1 VIELV
6 VRNGLV
12 VSESGADRLD
22 ILVENGR
29 IAALTAPGSVT
40 VGAGRSVDATG
51 RIVLP
56 GGVEPHAHMEMPLP
70 EAHTGVPNYVS
81 EAVDYATRA
90 AVFGGVTTV
99 VDFVLPGGI
108 RPVAAQRASLTE
120 AFERRRQMFAGHSYT
135 DYSFHLIVTGAVA
148 SDAAAQAAE
157 LISGG
162 ISSFKVFMTNPM
174 RVPNGELL
182 ALFAAV
188 GRRGGIMSVHAED
201 AEIVD
206 YQIAKLVA
214 EGRDE
219 AQNMH
224 LAHTNVSEDLAFRTI
239 ITIAEHTRTAAY
251 LLHTSAKEGVAA
263 LAEARNRGVA
273 VYGETLHNYLEFTC
287 DHYSEP
293 GGMAV
298 HTYPS
303 VKYDDDRAALRQALL
318 DGTIST
324 VGTDHIATSREVRL
338 HGKTITTACGG
349 HNGIETRLP
358 VVYTRF
364 VAERGMPLTRF
375 AEVIA
380 TNPARILGL
389 YPRKGVIRPG
399 SDADLVLLDPGDNR
413 VISASGLHGDS
424 DYSIWDGFRCAAYPV
439 MTILRGKVV
448 VEDGRLT
455 GESSDGQFVAQRIEN
470 DVLSGTAL

>member
-1 VIELV
+1 MIELV

-12 VSESGADRLD
+12 VSESGAETLD
-22 ILVENGR
+22 VLVEDGR
-29 IAALTAPGSVT
+29 VAALTAPGAVP
-40 VGAGRSVDATG
+40 VDAGRVVDATG

-70 EAHTGVPNYVS
+70 DEWTGVPNYVS
-81 EAVDYATRA
+81 EEVDYATRA

-99 VDFVLPGGI
+99 VDFVLPGGV
-108 RPVAAQRASLTE
+108 RPVAGPRASLTE
-120 AFERRRQMFAGHSYT
+120 AFERRRQIFAAHSYT
-135 DYSFHLIVTGAVA
+135 DYSFHLIVSGAVA
-148 SDAAAQAAE
+148 SDATAQAAE

-174 RVPNGELL
+174 RVPNGELF
-182 ALFAAV
+182 ALFSEV
-188 GRRGGIMSVHAED
+188 GRQGGIMSVHAED

-219 AQNMH
+219 AENMH
-224 LAHTNVSEDLAFRTI
+224 LAHTNISEDLAFRTI
-239 ITIAEHTRTAAY
+239 IRIAEQTRTAAY
-251 LLHTSAKEGVAA
+251 LLHTSGKEGVAA

-273 VYGETLHNYLEFTC
+273 IYGETLHNYLEFTC
-287 DHYSEP
+287 DHYNTP

-303 VKYDDDRAALRQALL
+303 VKYDDDRAALRQAVL

-358 VVYTRF
+358 VVFTRF
-364 VAERGMPLTRF
+364 VSERGMSLNRF
-375 AEVIA
+375 AEVVA

-413 VISASGLHGDS
+413 VISAAGLHGDS
-424 DYSIWDGFRCAAYPV
+424 DYSIWEGFRCGAYPV

-455 GESSDGQFVAQRIEN
+455 GDPRDGRFVAQRLGA
-470 DVLSGTAL
+470 DVLSGRAF